1 MRRDAAEAALAA
13 AGAAPD
19 TRFPLFEAALCC
31 ALHETP
37 GRDPE
42 PARALASEA
51 ESRLRDRLRGAP
63 PEEALCETLGV
74 DLHLSGDLLAPD
86 DPANTD
92 LLTVCERRRGL
103 SVALGV
109 LFLEA
114 GRRCD
119 LQLAGVDFPGHFLL
133 RVETGEGP
141 MALDP
146 FTGGQVVMPSELVR
160 RALRAGLPPAVADD
174 LDHLMRPIPARQVA
188 LRLQAQIYARASR
201 AGDFARAERSA
212 LRRALLDPADHRPWL
227 DVAAAR
233 EGQGRLAGS
242 LEALARAQSL
252 DGMASL
258 AARAQRERVRMRL
271 N

>member
-1 MRRDAAEAALAA
+1 MTRDDAEAALAA
-13 AGAAPD
+13 AGSADDA
-19 TRFPLFEAALCC
+19 RFGLFEAALCC
-31 ALHETP
+31 ALHEAP

-42 PARALASEA
+42 PARALAAEA
-51 ESRLRDRLRGAP
+51 EARLRARLRTLA

-74 DLHLSGDLLAPD
+74 DLHLSGDLLHPD
-86 DPANTD
+86 DPANAD
-92 LLTVCERRRGL
+92 LLAVCERRRGL

-114 GRRCD
+114 GRRCR
-119 LQLAGVDFPGHFLL
+119 LELAGVDFPGHFLL
-133 RVETGEGP
+133 RVETPDGP

-146 FTGGQVVMPSELVR
+146 FTGGQVVMPSELVK
-160 RALRAGLPPAVADD
+160 RALRAGLPPSAADD
-174 LDHLMRPIPARQVA
+174 LDHLMRPIPARQVV
-188 LRLQAQIYARASR
+188 LRLQAQIYARATR
-201 AGDFARAERSA
+201 AGDYARAERSA
-212 LRRALLDPADHRPWL
+212 VRRALLDPSDHRPWL

-242 LEALARAQSL
+242 LEALARAQTL

-258 AARAQRERVRMRL
+258 AARVQRERVRMRL

>member
-1 MRRDAAEAALAA
+1 MIREDAERALTAVGAA
-13 AGAAPD
+13 ADA
-19 TRFPLFEAALCC
+19 RFPLFEAAISC

-42 PARALASEA
+42 PARKLAEEA
-51 ESRLRDRLRGAP
+51 EERLRGRLGSMP
-63 PEEALCETLGV
+63 PEEAVCETMGM
-74 DLHLSGDLLAPD
+74 DLRLAGDLLHPA

-92 LLTVCERRRGL
+92 ILHVCERRCGV
-103 SVALGV
+103 SVTLAV

-114 GRRCD
+114 GRRCE

-133 RVETGEGP
+133 RVETPEGP

-146 FTGGQVVMPSELVR
+146 FTGGQVVMPSELVK
-160 RALRAGLPPAVADD
+160 RALRAGLPPAAADD
-174 LDHLMRPIPARQVA
+174 LEHLMRPIPARQVL
-188 LRLQAQIYARASR
+188 LRLQALIYARATR
-201 AGDFARAERSA
+201 AGDFAMAERSA
-212 LRRALLDPADHRPWL
+212 LRRALLDPSDHRPWL

-242 LEALARAQSL
+242 LEALAQAQTL
-252 DGMASL
+252 DGMASIV
-258 AARAQRERVRMRL
+258 ARAQRERVRLQL

>member
-1 MRRDAAEAALAA
+1 MTRDDAEAALAA
-13 AGAAPD
+13 AGACDDA
-19 TRFPLFEAALCC
+19 RFPLFEAVLCC

-42 PARALASEA
+42 PARDLAAEA
-51 ESRLRDRLRGAP
+51 AARLRTRLRSIA
-63 PEEALCETLGV
+63 PEEALSETLGI
-74 DLHLSGDLLAPD
+74 DLHLTGDLLRPD
-86 DPANTD
+86 DPINTD

-114 GRRCD
+114 GRRCR
-119 LQLAGVDFPGHFLL
+119 LELAGVDFPGHFLI
-133 RVETGEGP
+133 RVETPDGP

-160 RALRAGLPPAVADD
+160 RALRAGLPPAAADD
-174 LDHLMRPIPARQVA
+174 LEHLMRPIPARQVA

-201 AGDFARAERSA
+201 AGDYAQAERSA
-212 LRRALLDPADHRPWL
+212 LRRALLDPSDHRPWL

-242 LEALARAQSL
+242 LEALARAQTL

>member
-1 MRRDAAEAALAA
+1 MTRDAAEAVLTA
-13 AGAAPD
+13 AGAAAD
-19 TRFPLFEAALCC
+19 ARFPLFEAALSC
-31 ALHETP
+31 ALHEAP

-42 PARALASEA
+42 PAREFADEA
-51 ESRLRDRLRGAP
+51 EARLRARLKSLP

-74 DLHLSGDLLAPD
+74 DLHLAGELLHPD
-86 DPANTD
+86 DPAVTD

-114 GRRCD
+114 GRRCK
-119 LQLAGVDFPGHFLL
+119 LELAGVDFPGHFLL
-133 RVETGEGP
+133 RVETPEGP

-146 FTGGQVVMPSELVR
+146 FTGGQVVLPSELIR
-160 RALRAGLPPAVADD
+160 RALRAGLPPAAADD
-174 LDHLMRPIPARQVA
+174 LEHLMRPIAPRQVA
-188 LRLQAQIYARASR
+188 LRLQAQIYARAIR

-212 LRRALLDPADHRPWL
+212 LRRALLDPSDHRPWL

-242 LEALARAQSL
+242 LEALARAQAL
-252 DGMASL
+252 DGLASL
-258 AARAQRERVRMRL
+258 TARAQRERVRMRL

>member
-1 MRRDAAEAALAA
+1 MTREGAETTLAA
-13 AGAAPD
+13 AGAAAED
-19 TRFPLFEAALCC
+19 RFPLFEAAISC
-31 ALHETP
+31 ALHEAP

-42 PARALASEA
+42 PARALAAEA
-51 ESRLRDRLRGAP
+51 EARLRTRLKRQSP
-63 PEEALCETLGV
+63 DEALCEALGM
-74 DLHLSGDLLAPD
+74 DLRLQGDLLAPD
-86 DPANTD
+86 SPDNTD
-92 LLTVCERRRGL
+92 LISVCERRRGL

-114 GRRCD
+114 GRRCAVR
-119 LQLAGVDFPGHFLL
+119 LAGVDFPGHFLL
-133 RVETGEGP
+133 RVETPEGP

-160 RALRAGLPPAVADD
+160 RALRAGLPPSAADD
-174 LDHLMRPIPARQVA
+174 LEHLMRPSSPRQVV
-188 LRLQAQIYARASR
+188 LRLQAQIYARAVR
-201 AGDFARAERSA
+201 AGDFAMAERSA
-212 LRRALLDPADHRPWL
+212 LRRALLDPSDHRPWL

-242 LEALARAQSL
+242 LEALARAQTL